1 MSNVF
6 TLDSLN
12 DELEAKYGP
21 FVFQAGKTK
30 FELPPL
36 LRLPKTERDR
46 AIEILKSAEE
56 VQEGNDLEK
65 VTDMLKELLRVVVR
79 DGKGDALVDALDGD
93 LLRIQIIIE
102 KWTQKTQPGEA

>member
-6 TLDSLN
+6 TLESLN

-30 FELPPL
+30 YELPPL
-36 LRLPKTERDR
+36 LRLPQAERDR
-46 AIEILKSAEE
+46 AIDILKSAEE
-56 VQEGNDLEK
+56 IQEQNDLDAT
-65 VTDMLKELLRVVVR
+65 TDMLKELLQVVVR
-79 DGKGDALVDALDGD
+79 DGKGDALIEALDGD
-93 LLRIQIIIE
+93 ILKMQIIIE